1 MKYRIKYSGG
11 FKKSYKLCKR
21 RGYDIQ
27 LLEKAITLLAN
38 EGKLPPEYKAHILS
52 GRLSGIWECHIAPV
66 SNNIRVNS
74 ESFCVHNISQ
84 SGAIWHSQIP
94 ERRPERI

>member
-52 GRLSGIWECHIAPV
+52 GRLSGILECHIAPDWLMLWTQ
-66 SNNIRVNS
+66 NDS
-74 ESFCVHNISQ
+74 ELTLILLET
-84 SGAIWHSQIP
+84 GTHSDLF
-94 ERRPERI
+94 

>member
-38 EGKLPPEYKAHILS
+38 EGKLLLNKRIKQYCKEINKFFIKELKK
-52 GRLSGIWECHIAPV
+52 E
-66 SNNIRVNS
+66 NKVNK
-74 ESFCVHNISQ
+74 
-84 SGAIWHSQIP
+84 
-94 ERRPERI
+94 

>member
-21 RGYDIQ
+21 RGYDMQ

-38 EGKLPPEYKAHILS
+38 EENFHQNIKLISFRDAF
-52 GRLSGIWECHIAPV
+52 
-66 SNNIRVNS
+66 RVFGN
-74 ESFCVHNISQ
+74 
-84 SGAIWHSQIP
+84 AI
-94 ERRPERI
+94 